1 MNLMRG
7 IKRSFWRGLAALLP
21 ALLTFIVLAFGISL
35 VQNYLGRYVNW
46 AIVQG
51 VAAVSGIPLAD
62 VQSLYDRYCGWWV
75 GVVVPVVGLCVV
87 AYVVGTFI
95 GGYLIRLVEG
105 WIVRMPVLRKI
116 YPGAKQVSEF
126 FFGEKGVEFRR
137 VVAIEYPRP
146 GVWAV
151 GFVTGRS
158 FRAIADRAGSELLS
172 VFIPSTPTPITG
184 FVVSVPRTA
193 VVDLP
198 ITVDEAF
205 QYLIS
210 AGVVMPPAERIESL
224 SVALEVTRDEARQTL
239 DCGRAEKAPPPPEGE
254 KPPDAEC

>member
-1 MNLMRG
+1 MHLMRS
-7 IKRSFWRGLAALLP
+7 IKRSFWRGMAALLP

-46 AIVQG
+46 AIIQG

-62 VQSLYDRYCGWWV
+62 VQAWYGRYFDWWV
-75 GVVVPVVGLCVV
+75 GVVVPIVGLCVI

-146 GVWAV
+146 GLWSM

-158 FRAIADRAGSELLS
+158 FRAISDRAGCELLS
-172 VFIPSTPTPITG
+172 VFVPTTPTPITG
-184 FVVSVPRTA
+184 FVVSVPRDD

-205 QYLIS
+205 QYVIS

-224 SVALEVTRDEARQTL
+224 SVALEVTQDEARKTIR
-239 DCGRAEKAPPPPEGE
+239 GASAETPPPPEEGQE
-254 KPPDAEC
+254 PPDA

>member
-1 MNLMRG
+1 MRG
-7 IKRSFWRGLAALLP
+7 IKRSFWRGLATLLP
-21 ALLTFIVLAFGISL
+21 ALLTFIVLAFGIAL
-35 VQNYLGRYVNW
+35 VQNHLGRHVNW
-46 AIVQG
+46 AIVHLSAYAFG
-51 VAAVSGIPLAD
+51 LPLED
-62 VQSLYDRYCGWWV
+62 VTSWYDRYCGWWV
-75 GVVVPVVGLCVV
+75 GVVLPVAGVCVI
-87 AYVVGTFI
+87 AYIGGTFL
-95 GGYLIRLVEG
+95 GVRLVRLLEG

-126 FFGEKGVEFRR
+126 FFGEKGIEFRR

-158 FRAIADRAGSELLS
+158 FRAIADRVGSALLS
-172 VFIPSTPTPITG
+172 VFVPSTPPPITG
-184 FVVSVPRTA
+184 FVVSVPRGA

-210 AGVVMPPAERIESL
+210 AGVVMPPAERLESL
-224 SVALEVTRDEARQTL
+224 SVALQVTQDEARQAL
-239 DCGRAEKAPPPPEGE
+239 HHPPSPLPQN
-254 KPPDAEC
+254 KKSPDA